1 MRNLHAK
8 TKKPLRLR
16 LITLLATLMAVAGSL
31 AGAVPVVL
39 TAAAIPGSIK
49 MDTTDKTSNSYVAG
63 QTVNVKV
70 VDSDASVGRTVTY
83 DLGAANLTTTTDTLK
98 AGLTAFDSS
107 VTALDNAKFTMTQSG
122 SKVTVAYKT
131 SGTVS
136 YAIRATAGHFAQST
150 SSNKSTLTASVGG
163 VTAGSLSLS
172 EAYSM
177 ANPTR
182 SADGY
187 RFIPRSVGNDVD
199 GAPYTLSEFPLFYY
213 TRGWLDGT
221 MQYATLYDNASSN
234 STSLLKYAMG
244 LGSLSGGGVTA
255 GNGAV
260 PAGFFTDY
268 YTNVAG
274 VPTLVPTLSGMIPF
288 QSSTL
293 ISYKTPVGGTIGNTG
308 SYARLNTSLFSK
320 NYYMP
325 NTPTLPTISLDGLGM
340 PLWNNTKSS
349 ANKGLQQYTVVGKTL
364 YLKLYQVK
372 SLNVIDSVK
381 NTSVANVDAEFADM
395 QAKTTAGGDA
405 EIQPKGYTT
414 GSAFYWGVGTGDGNQ
429 PLSSLSFT
437 NSDQYYLPGGKFTIG
452 LDSTTGK
459 ITSTAPAGVTKTV
472 AAKADSR
479 LETLNVYVTP
489 LSSLTDAQKTMQI
502 KAVNTAT
509 PTEVVPGEQFTL
521 KELNNTTDAVAG
533 GDQTTATSTGLASW
547 SVPNTLLGT
556 QTRYVSFKATAPSGW
571 AAPTKTYYAKW
582 ELGKGFTGVNTVGAT
597 GSFDTTVDSVSIDNG
612 QLVVGNTKQAAVK
625 TYTIETDFSAKM
637 PTAPT
642 SSVTNLPGIPTYAYG
657 SLKHLTG
664 VAVNLLG
671 MGATSTGKTLRVPAQ
686 ADGILD
692 VTDAQ
697 IASLFGTTANT
708 IAAGTTYDVR
718 VTLDATNAKYAT
730 PADAA
735 EASISGFTNPL
746 PRTVKFTFGGSND
759 GFSTYMAET
768 NTDAY
773 KINDHTY
780 LDAANRSNV
789 SVAKGGLAVILRRD
803 TIVVQ
808 GHTLDDKIVG
818 LLGAQLQLTFYSDA
832 ARTKAIGQALVAS
845 DTENGEIVLP
855 DPDTLLGGKGIIVP
869 NTQLYVRLS
878 EPTPFAGYS
887 SLAEPIDFDYNQF
900 FGYQMASGFDPSKTK
915 VEQGDGSQV
924 LLTYSNTDGSVTNN
938 SQMYVSSTTTI
949 TLQQEL
955 QTVPTLTTHPT
966 DLNFGQTVMV
976 PYAQRQALKTGATKL
991 AGWNGTTPPTV
1002 LATNLPTDLSAASG
1016 SGVLAATVEAPTAGG
1031 WRLSVTGNTMKP
1043 EATSGDLTGADISLG
1058 AVTTYLGDATSAGA
1072 KVAGLSGTANQTV
1085 PLDGTKQTLVEN
1097 LAGASGTYR
1106 MLWDA
1111 KNVFLN
1117 LPANAGASDGDN
1129 YAADM
1134 TWQVEVAP

>member
-1 MRNLHAK
+1 M
-8 TKKPLRLR
+8 
-16 LITLLATLMAVAGSL
+16 
-31 AGAVPVVL
+31 
-39 TAAAIPGSIK
+39 
-49 MDTTDKTSNSYVAG
+49 
-63 QTVNVKV
+63 
-70 VDSDASVGRTVTY
+70 
-83 DLGAANLTTTTDTLK
+83 K
-98 AGLTAFDSS
+98 AGLTAFDS
-107 VTALDNAKFTMTQSG
+107 TMTTLDNAKLTMTLSG
-122 SKVTVAYKT
+122 STVTVTYKT

-136 YAIRATAGHFAQST
+136 YAIRATAGHFAQNASN
-150 SSNKSTLTASVGG
+150 NKSTLAASVGG

-234 STSLLKYAMG
+234 SMSLLKYTMG

-268 YTNVAG
+268 YSNVAG

-293 ISYKTPVGGTIGNTG
+293 ISYKTSVGGTIGNTG

-325 NTPTLPTISLDGLGM
+325 NTPVLPTISLDGLGM

-459 ITSTAPAGVTKTV
+459 ITSTAPTGVTKTV

-502 KAVNTAT
+502 KAVNAAT

-521 KELNNTTDAVAG
+521 NELNNTTDAMTG

-571 AAPTKTYYAKW
+571 TAPTKTYYAKW
-582 ELGKGFTGVNTVGAT
+582 ELGKGFTGVSAVGAT
-597 GSFDTTVDSVSIDNG
+597 GSFDTTVDSVSISNG

-625 TYTIETDFSAKM
+625 TYTIETEYSVS
-637 PTAPT
+637 T
-642 SSVTNLPGIPTYAYG
+642 SEAIGNTPTYNAG
-657 SLKHLTG
+657 SLKHLAG
-664 VAVNLLG
+664 ASVKLLG
-671 MGATSTGKTLRVPAQ
+671 MGSTSTGKALTVPAQ

-697 IASLFGTTANT
+697 IASLFGTTAGAV
-708 IAAGTTYDVR
+708 AAGTTYDVR
-718 VTLDATNAKYAT
+718 MTVDGQKAKYANPT
-730 PADAA
+730 DPT
-735 EASISGFTNPL
+735 EAGMVGFTNPL
-746 PRTVKFTFGGSND
+746 PRTVKFTFGGSKP
-759 GFSTYMAET
+759 GFSTYKT
-768 NTDAY
+768 TTSTDPY
-773 KINDHTY
+773 KIEDYRY
-780 LDAANRSNV
+780 LDASNSSYV
-789 SVAKGGLAVILRRD
+789 SVPDGGLAVVFRRE
-803 TIVVQ
+803 TLIIQ
-808 GHTLDDKIVG
+808 GHTLDDQTVG
-818 LLGAQLQLTFYSDA
+818 LPGAQLQLTFYSDA
-832 ARTKAIGQALVAS
+832 ARTKPIGQALVTS
-845 DTENGEIVLP
+845 DAANGEIVLP
-855 DPDTLLGGKGIIVP
+855 DPDTLLGGNGKIVP
-869 NTQLYVRLS
+869 FTEYYVRLTQ
-878 EPTPFAGYS
+878 PQAFTGYS
-887 SLAEPIDFDYNQF
+887 GLAGQVDFEYGPF
-900 FGYQMASGFDPSKTK
+900 FSYKMSANSYEKPSNPTVVNGNIVMNFDS
-915 VEQGDGSQV
+915 
-924 LLTYSNTDGSVTNN
+924 TDGSVTNS
-938 SQMYVSSTTTI
+938 SQMYVGSSITV

-1002 LATNLPTDLSAASG
+1002 LATNLPTDLSATSG

-1097 LAGASGTYR
+1097 LAGAAGTYR

-1117 LPANAGASDGDN
+1117 LPANAGTSNGDN